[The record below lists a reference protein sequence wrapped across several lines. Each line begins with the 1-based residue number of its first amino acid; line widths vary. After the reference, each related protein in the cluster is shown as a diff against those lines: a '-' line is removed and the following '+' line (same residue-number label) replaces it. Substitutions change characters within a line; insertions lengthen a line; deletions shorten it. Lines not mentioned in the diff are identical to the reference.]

1 MFRKNKKICCADRNK
16 SECSLIEELRELQ
29 DKENKLVSELEN
41 RSHCLTCRILYD
53 EYDDEGFFGIKISE
67 TEYRD
72 TFIRGNKNTK
82 QELIERLK
90 HAISDEEEL
99 MTLYDELKEIRLK
112 IKEIKDQLGIK

>member
-53 EYDDEGFFGIKISE
+53 DVGFFGVKISE
-67 TEYRD
+67 KEYRD
-72 TFIRGNKNTK
+72 TFICGNKNTK
-82 QELIERLK
+82 QELIKRLK
-90 HAISDEEEL
+90 DAISEEEKL
-99 MTLYDELKEIRLK
+99 MTLYDELEEVRSK

>member
-29 DKENKLVSELEN
+29 DKENKLVLELEN

-53 EYDDEGFFGIKISE
+53 DVGFFGIKMSK

-99 MTLYDELKEIRLK
+99 MTLYDELEEIRLK